1 MNDFITHP
9 FIQVYLI
16 DELNFSFVYVL
27 VAYTPGALIS
37 FILAP
42 IFGKVVDNINP
53 YWGIAIVS
61 VAGAV
66 LTFWLINVT
75 QVWMFGIIFLLD
87 RGFALTG
94 ALLVKSFISRLS
106 VEKRGIN
113 LGFSWS
119 VANIGG
125 VIGPIVGGLLYYSYF
140 PAMPFIISIFV
151 ELGLILFY
159 IVGIYTSKDFMAEKL
174 DE

>member
-1 MNDFITHP
+1 M
-9 FIQVYLI
+9 L
-16 DELNFSFVYVL
+16 L
-27 VAYTPGALIS
+27 AYTPGALVS

-42 IFGKVVDNINP
+42 IFGKVADKINP
-53 YWGIAIVS
+53 YWGITLVS
-61 VAGAV
+61 VAGAA
-66 LTFWLINVT
+66 LTFFLINVT

-94 ALLVKSFISRLS
+94 ALLVKSFVSRLS

-119 VANIGG
+119 IANIGG
-125 VIGPIVGGLLYYSYF
+125 VIGPIVGGIFYDSYF

-159 IVGIYTSKDFMAEKL
+159 IVGIYASKDFIAEKL
-174 DE
+174 DKE